1 MITWHQC
8 DHKKKQKYK
17 FCLLLS
23 IKIVIHLII
32 KTQHLKNILRENSWT
47 SKNTHEQDLEVLWL
61 PEKSFQISQKKNI
74 TSFDNNAI
82 LSSGTQFSVE
92 KRALKLG
99 TPRFTSQ
106 FQGFQEGDFGQSL
119 SQSGF

>member
-8 DHKKKQKYK
+8 DHKKKHKYK
-17 FCLLLS
+17 FCLILS

-47 SKNTHEQDLEVLWL
+47 SKNTHEWDLEVIWL
-61 PEKSFQISQKKNI
+61 REKSFQISQNGNI

-82 LSSGTQFSVE
+82 LSSGMQFAVE
-92 KRALKLG
+92 KRALKIG